1 MDQFPEIEAIDIVNS
16 YIQTM
21 NISAF
26 PNSLYIEWIWDAFC
40 CPTSKVISIFL
51 FTRFIWGIW
60 RQVGETLLELI
71 LERADAEA
79 ETKGDSSS
87 DEQQP
92 TVQSASI
99 EEKKIMNSEE
109 EKVKLATPAVRHLA
123 KTYGV
128 NLADM
133 VGSGKDGRIMKDDVL
148 DYVASRESAIEDIQV
163 IHTLLLLRV
172 DL

>member
-1 MDQFPEIEAIDIVNS
+1 
-16 YIQTM
+16 
-21 NISAF
+21 
-26 PNSLYIEWIWDAFC
+26 
-40 CPTSKVISIFL
+40 
-51 FTRFIWGIW
+51 
-60 RQVGETLLELI
+60 LELM
-71 LERADAEA
+71 LERADAEV

-99 EEKKIMNSEE
+99 EEKKIMNSKE

-163 IHTLLLLRV
+163 INTLLLLRV
-172 DL
+172 NL